1 MSLEKVSPAVATVF
15 KGTSIPLWTNYC
27 NHLMHQSHVS
37 YMSDCARRYI
47 FILLHNHMSDHWYL
61 LVMNLDERTAEILDS
76 KPDVHL
82 DDRRMVHAKEAVSSH
97 TIFFHDIPW
106 HWAMKY
112 IGDNE
117 EIP

>member
-1 MSLEKVSPAVATVF
+1 MSLEKVSSAVATMF
-15 KGTSIPLWTNYC
+15 KGTNIPLWTNYC
-27 NHLMHQSHVS
+27 NHLMHTLMFRICPIVQ
-37 YMSDCARRYI
+37 I
-47 FILLHNHMSDHWYL
+47 FIPLHDHICDHWYL

-76 KPDVHL
+76 KLDVHL
-82 DDRRMVHAKEAVSSH
+82 DDRRMVHAREAVSSH
-97 TIFFHDIPW
+97 TLFFHDIPW